1 LLDENIK
8 AVARVSLEY
17 NLGWKLAMSAS
28 AFALLGTALN
38 WLVALMLMIQ
48 TDKDHVNLTNKEKDW
63 KDELERREM
72 ILVFGRVQKK
82 THRNYIRSKISPWT
96 WVR

>member
-1 LLDENIK
+1 MSDRFWSWTLALIVLIVACLINTVLLDEIVSLLDENIK

-48 TDKDHVNLTNKEKDW
+48 VCT
-63 KDELERREM
+63 
-72 ILVFGRVQKK
+72 
-82 THRNYIRSKISPWT
+82 YI
-96 WVR
+96 VV